1 MYPRLNGAIGCNY
14 GFNFLTHGT
23 QLLALEHIFWA
34 DIIGS
39 AFVYI
44 KTDTENFQSL
54 FVLQLKSK
62 IAVIMAHMYKEQSKF
77 SASNEC
83 VSLELL

>member
-23 QLLALEHIFWA
+23 RLLALEHILGA
-34 DIIGS
+34 DIIGT

-44 KTDTENFQSL
+44 KTDTENFHF
-54 FVLQLKSK
+54 FVRQLKSK
-62 IAVIMAHMYKEQSKF
+62 IAVIMAE
-77 SASNEC
+77 
-83 VSLELL
+83 